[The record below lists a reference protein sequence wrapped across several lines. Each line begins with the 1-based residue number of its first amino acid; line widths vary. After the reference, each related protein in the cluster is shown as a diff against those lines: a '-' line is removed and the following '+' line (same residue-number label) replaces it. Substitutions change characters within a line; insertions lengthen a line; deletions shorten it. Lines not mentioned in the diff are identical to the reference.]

1 MVATIIVEDGSIV
14 PNANSYV
21 SAAEL
26 TTYASNR
33 GITLTLPPET
43 LLIRAMDYIES
54 LQYQGYRVS
63 QDQPLQ
69 WPRYCVYVDK
79 CLIDSDVIPMQLKN
93 ALMQTAISID
103 EGNDPLATQTQ
114 TVKRERVDVIEVEYM
129 DGSSSAPIIKTVNAM
144 LYKLLGNSGGGNTV
158 VVSKA

>member
-1 MVATIIVEDGSIV
+1 
-14 PNANSYV
+14 
-21 SAAEL
+21 
-26 TTYASNR
+26 
-33 GITLTLPPET
+33 
-43 LLIRAMDYIES
+43 MDYIES